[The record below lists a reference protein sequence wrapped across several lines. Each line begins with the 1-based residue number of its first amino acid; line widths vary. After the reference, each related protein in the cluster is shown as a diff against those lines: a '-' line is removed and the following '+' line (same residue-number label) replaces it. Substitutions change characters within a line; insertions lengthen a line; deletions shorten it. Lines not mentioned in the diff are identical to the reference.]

1 MQMLYIFGTTY
12 RSHIVTTIVIKRPK
26 KVLKCTKIIIKYESD
41 KKKLVMYHHQLLC
54 SKSKKNLVMMYRSG
68 TQNKTHDVVEKR
80 DRFKT

>member
-41 KKKLVMYHHQLLC
+41 KKKISNVSSSALMFEIEKKSCNDVQIRY
-54 SKSKKNLVMMYRSG
+54 SK
-68 TQNKTHDVVEKR
+68 QNP
-80 DRFKT
+80 

>member
-41 KKKLVMYHHQLLC
+41 KKKLVCIIISSYVLNRNR
-54 SKSKKNLVMMYRSG
+54 NLVM
-68 TQNKTHDVVEKR
+68 
-80 DRFKT
+80 